1 MLAGVRAALS
11 LLAAVTAATA
21 AACWRGPVGPSLS
34 DPPPADPAVVAIE
47 AAAAAA
53 RKARCR
59 NPPGEK
65 LASLSNVEL
74 PGTYWIDM
82 YDDGAGWQPVDP
94 LPMPHHHAAR
104 LELTNAADFSDRFGR
119 GTRRARFFIEVR
131 SRRIRSATAGR
142 PYLATYR
149 AHVLDLCVLRSRL

>member
-1 MLAGVRAALS
+1 MLAGVRVAAS
-11 LLAAVTAATA
+11 LLVTAT
-21 AACWRGPVGPSLS
+21 AACWRGPAGPSPS
-34 DPPPADPAVVAIE
+34 DPPPSDPAVAAIE
-47 AAAAAA
+47 DAAAAA

-65 LASLSNVEL
+65 LASFNSVEL

-82 YDDGAGWQPVDP
+82 YDDGAGWQPVEH
-94 LPMPHHHAAR
+94 LPMPYHHVGR
-104 LELTNAADFSDRFGR
+104 IELTNAADFSNRFGR

-131 SRRIRSATAGR
+131 SRRIHPATAGR
-142 PYLATYR
+142 PSLATYR

>member
-1 MLAGVRAALS
+1 MLIGVRVAAS
-11 LLAAVTAATA
+11 LLAAAS
-21 AACWRGPVGPSLS
+21 AACWRGPAGPSPS
-34 DPPPADPAVVAIE
+34 DPPPAGPAVVAIE
-47 AAAAAA
+47 AAAVAA

-59 NPPGEK
+59 NPPGKK
-65 LASLSNVEL
+65 LTSLSSVEL

-82 YDDGAGWQPVDP
+82 YNDGADWQPVDH
-94 LPMPHHHAAR
+94 LPMPYHHAAR

-119 GTRRARFFIEVR
+119 GTRRARFFLEVR
-131 SRRIRSATAGR
+131 SRRIRPATAGR